1 MSIKPEPTKSESIKK
16 EFEHLFEKLKTER
29 DEVIVK
35 THLASMEAKD
45 ELVEAEKRWEQ
56 LKAQAKHI
64 ADDSKEV
71 TEEIIDKAKSE
82 CKELQESY
90 YRLGPYFSE
99 KTSFVQ
105 DELGVLY
112 GKLKTERDEVI
123 VKLHLASMDIK
134 EEFIEA
140 DKKWDMLKEKV
151 SDIAD
156 DSKDTSQEFIA
167 KTKIIAD
174 ELKDTYK
181 RIVQR
186 LSK

>member
-1 MSIKPEPTKSESIKK
+1 MSVKK
-16 EFEHLFEKLKTER
+16 EFEDLFEKLKSER
-29 DEVIVK
+29 DEIIVK

-45 ELVEAEKRWEQ
+45 ELIEAEKRWEQ
-56 LKAQAKHI
+56 LKAQATQI
-64 ADDSKEV
+64 ADGSKEA
-71 TEEIIDKAKSE
+71 TEAFIEKAKSE
-82 CKELQESY
+82 CKELQASY
-90 YRLGPYFSE
+90 YRLGPYCSE

-123 VKLHLASMDIK
+123 VKLHLASMDAR

-156 DSKDTSQEFIA
+156 DSKDTSQEFIT
-167 KTKIIAD
+167 KTKIIAE